1 MSEFESRAEAKGRF
15 KGSSLHFLQEEQFRK
30 AATKQYRQYVAA
42 VAAADPPTPP
52 PMLLL
57 LCAPSCCATSDTLA
71 LQARAAAH
79 VGRARLGRGARRAIP
94 CRWRAGSEPARAR
107 ATGASVRATGSCVNM
122 AWVTQPACPPA
133 RPQEDLDRL
142 QLSLTTVG
150 LGRAKRAVA
159 LSAAISIPISSGTL
173 PPPPPVVPLA
183 PHSRLRAAAAAPA
196 IAARALLLPPP
207 APSVFA
213 PLGDEFV
220 REVLPDGSAVPRAG
234 GTAEEGRVVDLVPVT
249 PVRGGG
255 VRAPPSVKASAATE
269 FEVENAPPA
278 PIVAASCPR
287 PMGCALMVPA
297 TPGAVAATAGVSAA
311 AVVACALSEPGTPAA
326 VPVLAEAA
334 GCCPG
339 VSVPAHPVSIPTVPL
354 SQRIKTA
361 SMRKKT

>member
-133 RPQEDLDRL
+133 RRRTLI
-142 QLSLTTVG
+142 V
-150 LGRAKRAVA
+150 
-159 LSAAISIPISSGTL
+159 SSC
-173 PPPPPVVPLA
+173 
-183 PHSRLRAAAAAPA
+183 HSRLWASAGQSGPSPS
-196 IAARALLLPPP
+196 LPR
-207 APSVFA
+207 FRYR
-213 PLGDEFV
+213 F
-220 REVLPDGSAVPRAG
+220 RAG
-234 GTAEEGRVVDLVPVT
+234 RCLH
-249 PVRGGG
+249 R
-255 VRAPPSVKASAATE
+255 R
-269 FEVENAPPA
+269 
-278 PIVAASCPR
+278 R
-287 PMGCALMVPA
+287 
-297 TPGAVAATAGVSAA
+297 
-311 AVVACALSEPGTPAA
+311 
-326 VPVLAEAA
+326 
-334 GCCPG
+334 
-339 VSVPAHPVSIPTVPL
+339 
-354 SQRIKTA
+354 
-361 SMRKKT
+361 